1 QALMLSQKFQ
11 DHCSV
16 GSTDLA
22 WTQHFTVGRAVL
34 QNHGA
39 SKCTKEPSLR
49 QQLCRRTAAS
59 ARMSPAIRKVFAAG
73 KSAPRSDCA
82 PRDSSP
88 KPPRAAGDTP
98 TAINWYC
105 SGFPVV
111 I

>member
-1 QALMLSQKFQ
+1 MLSQKFQ

-49 QQLCRRTAAS
+49 QQLCAALRHAQECRQPS
-59 ARMSPAIRKVFAAG
+59 AKYLLPANRPHVRIALRGIAVPCHPARPVTTRPPLTGIAAVF
-73 KSAPRSDCA
+73 PL
-82 PRDSSP
+82 
-88 KPPRAAGDTP
+88 
-98 TAINWYC
+98 
-105 SGFPVV
+105 
-111 I
+111 